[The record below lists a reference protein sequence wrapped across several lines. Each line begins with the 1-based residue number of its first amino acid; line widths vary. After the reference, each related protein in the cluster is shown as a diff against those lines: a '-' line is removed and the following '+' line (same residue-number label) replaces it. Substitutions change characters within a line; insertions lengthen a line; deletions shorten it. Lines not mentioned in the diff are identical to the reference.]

1 MTMGTHIDRQS
12 ALRWLEGDERMFG
25 RIKALFLKNVPAQV
39 AQLRA
44 HLDRGDKDAA
54 ERLAH
59 TVMGSSAM
67 LGAGAMSEEAR
78 NVELSAMEGDWVS
91 ARLHFEHFTAEY
103 EKVLAELAAEGEA

>member
-1 MTMGTHIDRQS
+1 
-12 ALRWLEGDERMFG
+12 MFG
-25 RIKALFLKNVPAQV
+25 RIKAIFLKNIPVQV
-39 AQLRA
+39 AQLKA
-44 HLDRGDKDAA
+44 HLDSGDKDAA

-59 TVMGSSAM
+59 TIMGSSAM

-78 NVELSAMEGDWVS
+78 KVEQSAIEGDCVS